1 MGGIIYQG
9 KSLVNTKKTDWDVWL
24 PHSPCSKWPELSL
37 GQPISYKVWILW
49 AKKNRHHICLCPQNP
64 PWVTAN
70 ITIATAARVAPVA
83 PVASIL
89 LIPLPMIDLFLRMT
103 ELAETWRDKEQRQA
117 GVSIT
122 QTKLGT
128 SGILHVSR
136 TLELELLPAF
146 PNVLCRSA

>member
-9 KSLVNTKKTDWDVWL
+9 KSLVNRRKL
-24 PHSPCSKWPELSL
+24 IGMSGSPIHHVPNGLSYHWANQFPIRSEFS
-37 GQPISYKVWILW
+37 GQ
-49 AKKNRHHICLCPQNP
+49 KNRHHICLCPQNP

-70 ITIATAARVAPVA
+70 ITMATAARIAPVA

-103 ELAETWRDKEQRQA
+103 ELTETRRDKEQRQT

-128 SGILHVSR
+128 SGISHVRDTGIR
-136 TLELELLPAF
+136 TASSL
-146 PNVLCRSA
+146 S